1 MSSSP
6 VEQIALDSGYSMQSI
21 YANIPAI
28 MDLLART
35 SPVSYDKFV
44 NQIDKDLNTI
54 ISITESGRQHHFEK
68 GEDAITE
75 HLIVQLKQLYPS
87 VHHDAQ
93 NGGHCDIYIEVKS
106 TNGNLYKWVM
116 EAKLWE
122 GFEYV
127 YKGLDDQLLG
137 SYAVGGVDNCKGG
150 MIFYSKLA
158 SGASY
163 AMTEW
168 HDGLHG
174 KGITISNLRSDKL
187 RFDTAHKLN
196 SGTGADFY
204 VNHYCIDLYHKPT
217 DQKSVKAER
226 KKASKAQ
233 NKPKGS
239 PASKRSPKTK

>member
-1 MSSSP
+1 MSASP
-6 VEQIALDSGYSMQSI
+6 VEHMALDSGYSMQSI
-21 YANIPAI
+21 FANIPTF
-28 MDLLART
+28 MDILARN

-44 NQIDKDLNTI
+44 KQIDKDLNNI

-150 MIFYSKLA
+150 MIFYSKLVK
-158 SGASY
+158 GASF

-168 HDGLHG
+168 HDGLQG
-174 KGITISNLRSDKL
+174 KGISISNLREDKL

-204 VNHYCIDLYHKPT
+204 VNHYCVDLYHEPSA
-217 DQKSVKAER
+217 QKAANAKCKKENKAPV
-226 KKASKAQ
+226 
-233 NKPKGS
+233 KPKS
-239 PASKRSPKTK
+239 RSTLKRAPKAK

>member
-1 MSSSP
+1 MAASP
-6 VEQIALDSGYSMQSI
+6 VEEIALLKGYSMESI
-21 YANIPAI
+21 YANIPA
-28 MDLLART
+28 MMELLART
-35 SPVSYDKFV
+35 SPLSYEDFV
-44 NQIDKDLNTI
+44 NQIDKDLNNI
-54 ISITESGRQHHFEK
+54 ISITESGRQHHYNK

-150 MIFYSKLA
+150 MIFYSTLV
-158 SGASY
+158 SGASF

-168 HDGLHG
+168 HDGLHK

-196 SGTGADFY
+196 NGTGADFY
-204 VNHYCIDLYHKPT
+204 VNHYCVDLYHAPSA
-217 DQKSVKAER
+217 QKSAKSER
-226 KKASKAQ
+226 KKENKVP
-233 NKPKGS
+233 NKPKCI
-239 PASKRSPKTK
+239 PASKRAPKTK